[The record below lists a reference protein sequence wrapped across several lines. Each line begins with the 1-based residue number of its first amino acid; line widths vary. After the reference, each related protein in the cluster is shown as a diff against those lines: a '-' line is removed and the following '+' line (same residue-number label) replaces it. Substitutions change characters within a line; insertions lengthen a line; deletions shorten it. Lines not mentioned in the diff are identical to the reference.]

1 MKLSFDPKFVGER
14 KLKMPCAA
22 YCSNF
27 ILRLMI
33 ALLLKAGKV
42 KVLAATGILL
52 ALVVMADWAVGRNV
66 SLAALYILPMMLG
79 AIVLPPWGTLALAIF
94 CSYLR
99 ALPDVPGSK
108 IELMLR
114 FIFAVVAYF
123 ISGQFVTALVRK
135 HEQAV
140 EHLSKIGYEQALR
153 QEAEEQVKVLVES
166 SPAAVLTVDAKGVVL
181 SANGAANT
189 LFAIPRGE
197 TLQGRPIGPYLPML
211 TDALALDP
219 QRRRLRTTVQCQG
232 HRDNGEIFLAHIWF
246 SSYAVPDGKRLAAII
261 VDSSEELRDLEEH
274 GLRQLL
280 KGNRIATAAIAHE
293 VRNFCGAMSLLCA
306 NLSERHGLAADADLQ
321 GLVNLAMGL
330 ESIASLELKSMAAE
344 VLQDVPLRK
353 LLDDLRIVIEPDWRE
368 IEGTVRWH
376 LPPEVPFV
384 IGEPHGLLQ
393 AFLNLVQNSH
403 RAVQQVRT
411 RQLDISI
418 WPEGQ
423 KVIVRFRDSGPGI
436 PITERLFEP
445 FQEGA
450 AGSGLGL
457 YLSRFIVRSYG
468 GELRFEPQ
476 SVGSCFAVELLA
488 VAEGQS

>member
-1 MKLSFDPKFVGER
+1 
-14 KLKMPCAA
+14 
-22 YCSNF
+22 
-27 ILRLMI
+27 MI
-33 ALLLKAGKV
+33 ALLLKAGHARI
-42 KVLAATGILL
+42 LAATA
-52 ALVVMADWAVGRNV
+52 ALIAVIAYADWFVGRNV

-79 AIVLPPWGTLALAIF
+79 AVVLPIWGTLALAVF

-99 ALPDVPGSK
+99 AGFDVAGSQT
-108 IELMLR
+108 EVVLR
-114 FIFAVVAYF
+114 FVFAVLAYF
-123 ISGQFVTALVRK
+123 VSGQFVTALVRK
-135 HEQAV
+135 HLQATQ
-140 EHLSKIGYEQALR
+140 HLIKIEYEQTLR
-153 QEAEEQVKVLVES
+153 REAEEQLKVLVES
-166 SPAAVLTVDAKGVVL
+166 SPAAVLTVDATGIVL
-181 SANGAANT
+181 AANEAAHS
-189 LFAIPRGE
+189 LFAIPQGQA
-197 TLQGRPIGPYLPML
+197 LQGRPIGPYLPML

-219 QRRRLRTTVQCQG
+219 ERRRLRTTAQCQG

-280 KGNRIATAAIAHE
+280 KGNRIATAAVAHE

-306 NLSERHGLAADADLQ
+306 NLSERHGVAADADLQ
-321 GLVNLAMGL
+321 GLVNLATGL

-344 VLQDVPLRK
+344 ELQDVPLRK

-376 LPPEVPFV
+376 LPPEVPSV
-384 IGEPHGLLQ
+384 VGEPHGLLQ

-403 RAVQQVRT
+403 RAVQQVPT
-411 RQLDISI
+411 RVLDISI

-423 KVIVRFRDSGPGI
+423 KVIVRFRDSGPGV

-476 SVGSCFAVELLA
+476 SAGSCFAVELLA
-488 VAEGQS
+488 VAEASHE